1 MIAVVGAGP
10 GGRAMEPVLAR
21 LAELGADVF
30 VVGER
35 RPLPVPAE
43 GFVLP
48 AGVAEELSPLLEI
61 VPLQRLACALAV
73 ARGLDPDAPRGLS
86 KVTHTL

>member
-1 MIAVVGAGP
+1 MLP
-10 GGRAMEPVLAR
+10 GG
-21 LAELGADVF
+21 
-30 VVGER
+30 
-35 RPLPVPAE
+35 VP
-43 GFVLP
+43 
-48 AGVAEELSPLLEI
+48 EELSPLLEI